1 MAYAETKRNNVKY
14 YGVSLSTWVENISD
28 STARIHWSAAVD
40 FGDWYYYGVRL
51 HVKVGGVWRAS
62 GDGYTTS
69 RGQRAVTVSG
79 YTDAARRNDDYGVW
93 VEAYTESVS
102 VGGYGGVGS
111 VTSCGESAGI
121 PKIPAYKPD
130 APTDLRVTR
139 STDDVTEFEWVNH
152 PDDGARK
159 YYDGSN
165 VYRHTNGG
173 PTENLYNR
181 GTISNWRDATT
192 AANNYYDYDVRAR
205 WRGGT
210 SDMSNSVRVYKTPA
224 PPASVSL
231 ERTGDGE
238 VSLIVRGPD
247 IPSWITGFEVR
258 ATADAGRTYASRSLD
273 ADKVEPGVW
282 SMADPAALAGDRVVY
297 EVRTYKENPVDGGG
311 ETVASAWCASN
322 PVATICAP
330 YAPAVGGVE
339 PAYPTGST
347 ADISWTRNHPDG
359 TAQSAAQVE
368 VTRPGGAVET
378 VDVSGATSSISLAVT
393 AKGPWLVRVRTKGQD
408 PSWGPWSEYAAFN
421 VADPPQA
428 FISFPADDG
437 ETVVEL
443 PLRATW
449 TVADETGV
457 SYQRLRLLRSGSS
470 IVDVSPQTDERAH
483 EIASG
488 VENGAEYVLEL
499 TVRGGSGLSVTATR
513 SFSTDWLPPA
523 APIVN
528 VSYDDALAAVITV
541 RDGISEF
548 AVSGH
553 RLTGPM
559 AVTAEGNIRVTGGL
573 TVRGTHAIVHNLPP
587 CASFDIERV
596 LADGSRLVLARGLK
610 SGQSVVDRLPPL
622 NVEFSYMARGHAASG
637 TSSTT
642 EVSTVCRCDGF
653 ALNFGPDASEAVVGD
668 RNMGGPPQYSVSV
681 ERERD
686 QFHFVGGGLPMGFE
700 SGNSTI
706 KESME
711 FTIDEG
717 DYLRVRGLLDRYG
730 SAWVRPHLGDRGFA
744 AVTATLSRCA
754 PEDYRVSATTR
765 RERWREPNGVG

>member
-40 FGDWYYYGVRL
+40 FGNWYYYGVRL

-69 RGQRAVTVSG
+69 SWKRAVTVSG
-79 YTDAARRNDDYGVW
+79 YTDAERKDNDYDVW

-121 PKIPAYKPD
+121 PKVPSYKPD
-130 APTDLRVTR
+130 APTDLRITR

-152 PDDGARK
+152 PDNGARK
-159 YYDGSN
+159 YYLGTN

-173 PTENLYNR
+173 PTENPYNR
-181 GTISNWRDATT
+181 DTISNWRDATT

-231 ERTGDGE
+231 ERAGDGE

-258 ATADAGRTYASRSLD
+258 ATADAGRTYAPRSLD

-282 SMADPAALAGDRVVY
+282 SMADTAALAGDRVVY
-297 EVRTYKENPVDGGG
+297 EVRTYKEKPIDGGG

-330 YAPAVGGVE
+330 YAPSVGGVE
-339 PAYPTGST
+339 PAYATGAT
-347 ADISWTRNHPDG
+347 ADISWTRHHPDG
-359 TAQSAAQVE
+359 TAQTAAQVE

-378 VDVSGATSSISLAVT
+378 VDVPGVTSSISLAVT
-393 AKGPWLVRVRTKGQD
+393 AKGAWRVRVRTKGQD
-408 PSWGPWSEYAAFN
+408 PSWGPWSGYAAFN

-428 FISFPADDG
+428 FISFPEEDG
-437 ETVVEL
+437 ESVVEL
-443 PLRATW
+443 PLGVAW

-457 SYQRLRLLRSGSS
+457 SYQRLRLLRNGSAL
-470 IVDVSPQTDERAH
+470 VDVAPSTDARAY
-483 EIASG
+483 EIASDI
-488 VENGAEYVLEL
+488 ENGADYVLEL
-499 TVRGGSGLSVTATR
+499 TVRGGSSLSTTVTR
-513 SFSTDWLPPA
+513 SFSTDWLVPA
-523 APIVN
+523 TPIVN
-528 VSYDDALAAVITV
+528 VSYSDALAAVVTV

-548 AVSGH
+548 SVRDH
-553 RLTGPM
+553 KLRGPM
-559 AVTAEGNIRVTGGL
+559 AMTPEGNIRIRGGMSIKGTRA
-573 TVRGTHAIVHNLPP
+573 TVYSLPP

-596 LADGSRLVLARGLK
+596 LADGSRLLLASGLK
-610 SGQSVVDRLPPL
+610 SGQSVIDRLPPL
-622 NVEFSYMARGHAASG
+622 NVGFSYVARGYAASG
-637 TSSTT
+637 TTSTT
-642 EVSTVCRCDGF
+642 EVGTVCPCDGF
-653 ALNFGPDASEAVVGD
+653 ALNFGPDASEVVVGD
-668 RNMGGPPQYSVSV
+668 RNMGGPPQCSASP

-700 SGNSTI
+700 SGNLSM

-711 FTIDEG
+711 FTIEED
-717 DYLRVRGLLDRYG
+717 DYLRVRGLFGRYG

-744 AVTATLSRCA
+744 AVTGTLTRCA
-754 PEDYRVSATTR
+754 PEDYRVSVSTK

>member
-1 MAYAETKRNNVKY
+1 MAYAQTNRGGVKFY
-14 YGVSLSTWVENISD
+14 SIGLSTSVSNVNET
-28 STARIHWSAAVD
+28 TARIHWTATVD
-40 FGDWYYYGVRL
+40 FGDWYCYGVRL
-51 HVKVGGVWRAS
+51 HVKVGGKWRAS
-62 GDGYTTS
+62 RDGYTTS
-69 RGQRAVTVSG
+69 SNRRAVTVSG
-79 YTDAARRNDDYGVW
+79 TTDVARKDGGYKVW
-93 VEAYTESVS
+93 VEAYTESVT
-102 VGGYGGVGS
+102 VGGYGGVGA
-111 VTSCGESAGI
+111 TISCGENAAI
-121 PKIPAYKPD
+121 ERIPAYKPD

-152 PDDGARK
+152 PDDSARK
-159 YYDGSN
+159 YYLGTN

-173 PTENLYNR
+173 PTENPYNR
-181 GTISNWRDATT
+181 DTISNWRDATT

-210 SDMSNSVRVYKTPA
+210 SDRSNPVRVYKSPA

-231 ERTGDGE
+231 GRTGDGE

-258 ATADAGRTYASRSLD
+258 ATADAGRTYTSRSLD

-311 ETVASAWCASN
+311 ETIASAWRASN

-330 YAPAVGGVE
+330 YAPSVGGVE
-339 PAYPTGST
+339 PAYATGST

-359 TAQSAAQVE
+359 TAQTAAQVE
-368 VTRPGGAVET
+368 VTRPSGEVET
-378 VDVSGATSSISLAVT
+378 VDVPGATSGISLAVA
-393 AKGPWLVRVRTKGQD
+393 AKGAWRVRVRTKGQD
-408 PSWGPWSEYAAFN
+408 PSWGQWSGYAPFN

-428 FISFPADDG
+428 FISFPAEDG
-437 ETVVEL
+437 ESVVEL

-449 TVADETGV
+449 TVADETGI
-457 SYQRLRLLRSGSS
+457 SYQHLRLLRDGSS
-470 IVDVSPQTDERAH
+470 LVDVSPATDARGC

-488 VENGAEYVLEL
+488 VENGSDYVLEL

-523 APIVN
+523 TPIVS
-528 VSYDDALAAVITV
+528 VSYDDALAAVVTV

-559 AVTAEGNIRVTGGL
+559 AVTAEGSIRVTGGL
-573 TVRGTHAIVHNLPP
+573 TVRGTSAIVHNLPP

-622 NVEFSYMARGHAASG
+622 NVEFSYVARGHAATG

-642 EVSTVCRCDGF
+642 EVATVCPCDGF
-653 ALNFGPDASEAVVGD
+653 ALNFGTDASEAVVGD
-668 RNMGGPPQYSVSV
+668 RNMGGPPQYSASL

-700 SGNSTI
+700 SGNSSM

-711 FTIDEG
+711 FTIEES
-717 DYLRVRGLLDRYG
+717 DYLRVRGLLDLYG

-744 AVTATLSRCA
+744 AVTATLTRCG
-754 PEDYRVSATTR
+754 PEDYRVSVSAR